1 MIDIGGSMNTLHS
14 RNFIILLTTLLI
26 ASFTFAATPAKK
38 NSIAEKEQN
47 LIKNVEVQ
55 KTQTRNDDNDDDDS
69 FWDKMASIYKKN
81 DVQKNYQDEDIDPNM
96 KPKDVGD
103 KEGFWTRIKKAFA
116 YSTQPKKRNTKSDIE
131 INVLMIEGREYYRD
145 GEYRKSLATFKEVV
159 QRDPYNI
166 TARRYIRS
174 CQEELNKITLDDF
187 DIVKRERLQDI
198 AKAWL
203 IKSSTDKEIE
213 NVTSKTAGMS
223 QRLIDKNIQQIIPT
237 IQFVDAQLPVVFEHL
252 LSISDPKVSI
262 VTDPEAIKKLEE
274 EKKDTITL
282 KLSNI
287 PFIEVI
293 KYVCKVKGLTYRV
306 DDNAVVISSKENV
319 ALRRKVFQLSRNLAS
334 IEMPDVEGSSN
345 KKVEKLLEKIGIP
358 PVEGAT
364 VTYDTRNNR
373 LIVRNTDSNLKI
385 IEEFIK
391 RFSKTPFQVQIQSR
405 FVTIQNDNMSQLVF
419 RQFLTKNYRWNR
431 TSKYGDRFYLEA
443 PNKQKELTPG
453 LRYIRSFMNESSYNP
468 LESVYEQPNLVSTG
482 DPYEDYMKTKALRP
496 NMPGFGEKGVYDI
509 ESAYASIEYQKAI
522 TEQYRLESQ
531 AEYNAY
537 QNMVKTY
544 SPLIAK
550 GGPMAPIYQQ
560 QLNDMYSSYTT
571 TVARSYLPSLNT
583 LSTFQQNLDKMA
595 AEEKTVNDPLGKVF
609 DISGVLGPAQYRSV
623 IYALD
628 NSEGVHTIFAPEIT
642 VLNGQRGEIKSVITL
657 RYNKTIEEAEDQDVD
672 VGDYYS
678 VIYEYAVTPKE
689 WDVREYGTRLNV
701 TPSVQ
706 ADNQTIELDINPEVS
721 DLISFRQFVSS
732 RNNVYALPQFFVQS
746 LKTTVLVNDGDTI
759 VMGGLMHERLIKT
772 HDKTPIVGD
781 LPLIGRFFRG
791 ESEVARKSNLLV
803 FLTAKLIDP
812 SGQTHHIA
820 SVVK

>member
-1 MIDIGGSMNTLHS
+1 MNTLHS
-14 RNFIILLTTLLI
+14 RKFIIALLALLI
-26 ASFTFAATPAKK
+26 VPFAFAATGDK
-38 NSIAEKEQN
+38 SSSVLEKEQK
-47 LIKNVEVQ
+47 LVKNVEVEKETPQ
-55 KTQTRNDDNDDDDS
+55 KDTDVDENGS
-69 FWDKMASIYKKN
+69 FWDRMASIYKNNNEK
-81 DVQKNYQDEDIDPNM
+81 KPIEDADLDPNL
-96 KPKDVGD
+96 KPKDVGE
-103 KEGFWTRIKKAFA
+103 KEGFWTQIKKAFA
-116 YSTQPKKRNTKSDIE
+116 YNPMPKKRSTKNDVE

-145 GEYRKSLATFKEVV
+145 GEYRKSLSTFKEVV

-198 AKAWL
+198 SKAWL
-203 IKSSTDKEIE
+203 MQTKSQKEIE
-213 NVTSKTAGMS
+213 NVINKSGTTS
-223 QRLIDKNIQQIIPT
+223 QRLIDKSIEQIIPN

-252 LSISDPKVSI
+252 FQISDPKVSI
-262 VTDPEAIKKLEE
+262 VTDPEAIKKLED

-282 KLSNI
+282 KLSNV

-293 KYVCKVKGLTYRV
+293 KNICKVKGLTYRV

-319 ALRRKVFQLSRNLAS
+319 SLKRKVFQLSRNLES
-334 IEMPDVEGSSN
+334 IEMPDIEGSSN
-345 KKVEKLLEKIGIP
+345 KKIEKLLEKIGIP

-373 LIVRNTDSNLKI
+373 LIVRNTDANLKI

-419 RQFLTKNYRWNR
+419 RQFLTKNYRWDR
-431 TSKYGDRFYLEA
+431 DSKHGDRFYLEA

-453 LRYIRSFMNESSYNP
+453 LRYIRSFMNENTYDPLSSAYQRP
-468 LESVYEQPNLVSTG
+468 DLVSTG
-482 DPYEDYMKTKALRP
+482 DPYEDYMRSKALRP
-496 NMPGFGEKGVYDI
+496 NIPAYGQRGVYGI
-509 ESAYASIEYQKAI
+509 ESAYSSIEQQKSI
-522 TEQYRLESQ
+522 TEVYRQQ
-531 AEYNAY
+531 AQAQYNAY

-544 SPLIAK
+544 TPLIAQ
-550 GGPMAPIYQQ
+550 GGPMAPIYQS
-560 QLNDMYSSYTT
+560 QLDSMYNSYTT
-571 TVARSYLPSLNT
+571 TVATSYLPSLNT
-583 LSTFQQNLDKMA
+583 LSTYQQNLDKMDA
-595 AEEKTVNDPLGKVF
+595 QEKTIDDPLGKVF
-609 DISGVLGPAQYRSV
+609 DISGVLGPAKYRSV

-628 NSEGVHTIFAPEIT
+628 NSEGTHTIFAPEIT

-672 VGDYYS
+672 VGDAYS
-678 VIYEYAVTPKE
+678 VVYDYAVTPKE
-689 WDVREYGTRLNV
+689 WDTREYGTRLYV

-721 DLISFRQFVSS
+721 DLLGFRQFVSS
-732 RNNVYALPQFFVQS
+732 RNNVYELPQFFVQS

-759 VMGGLMHERLIKT
+759 VMGGLIHEELIKT
-772 HDKTPIVGD
+772 DDKTPIVGD

-791 ESEVARKSNLLV
+791 QSEVARKSNLLV

-812 SGQTHHIA
+812 SGQTRHIA